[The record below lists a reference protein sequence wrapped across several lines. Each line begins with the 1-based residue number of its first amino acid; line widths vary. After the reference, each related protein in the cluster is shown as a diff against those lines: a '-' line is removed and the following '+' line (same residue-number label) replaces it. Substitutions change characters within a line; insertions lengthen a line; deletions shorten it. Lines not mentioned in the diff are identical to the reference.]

1 MRSKHFLLLSAS
13 LVRLFS
19 CEGVATDAT
28 PAPVHLVL
36 DIEAPAPQFSFVM
49 VPGKVAVSLHLADGW
64 PTGGLEEYAVS
75 ADMGRQRHQRD
86 GENFK

>member
-13 LVRLFS
+13 LVWLFS

-36 DIEAPAPQFSFVM
+36 DIEAPAPEFIVVIVPSFISSIVYLAGM
-49 VPGKVAVSLHLADGW
+49 LHHANGW
-64 PTGGLEEYAVS
+64 PAGGLQEDWVTT
-75 ADMGRQRHQRD
+75 GTGHHQ
-86 GENFK
+86 